1 MPSPTAT
8 RADITRLE
16 TKVDQ
21 LISDHVKST
30 DLDKLEQRL
39 TAQIKQTAD
48 GTYSKDYID
57 AIKNDLVEVKQR
69 VGTEWARMLERL
81 GVVASIIYVL
91 FNILHSVGR

>member
-1 MPSPTAT
+1 MPSPAAT

-21 LISDHVKST
+21 LISDHVKSA

-39 TAQIKQTAD
+39 TALIDKTAEN
-48 GTYSKDYID
+48 TYSRDYID
-57 AIKNDLVEVKQR
+57 AIKQDLQEVKQR

-91 FNILHSVGR
+91 FNILHSIGR